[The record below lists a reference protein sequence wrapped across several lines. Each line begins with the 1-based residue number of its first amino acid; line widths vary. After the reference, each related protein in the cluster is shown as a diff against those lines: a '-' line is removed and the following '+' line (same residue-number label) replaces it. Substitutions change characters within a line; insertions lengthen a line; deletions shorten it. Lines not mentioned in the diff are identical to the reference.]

1 MSPVVEL
8 KPEIASQILNSAKLN
23 GLSVEVDL
31 HKIIEE
37 KEDPRLSAMREA
49 VNDELF
55 LADLAE
61 TLEDFRHPDFNSN

>member
-1 MSPVVEL
+1 L
-8 KPEIASQILNSAKLN
+8 K
-23 GLSVEVDL
+23 GLSVEVYL

-37 KEDPRLSAMREA
+37 KEDPRISAMREA

-61 TLEDFRHPDFNSN
+61 TLEDFRHSEFEIK